1 MFKIFFNKCK
11 YFGIHAVFSLDG
23 KYSYKS
29 IKNLMLLHIFYK
41 YLHTSSVGRIFL
53 RTIMKH
59 IIAALLL
66 VPVLAWAWQPPAGKP
81 VTATVGFAPGSGNE
95 VSFRIVAAQVE
106 RTNPKLSF
114 VVQNK
119 PGAGEI
125 PGVNWFAQQP
135 VNGTNLY
142 IASQQGLFTATE
154 LWYPGQLRINPMD
167 MEFVTTIA
175 KSPLAVVA
183 NINSRINTPE
193 QFIQLLKNPPAP
205 VNVAIGA
212 TAHRIVLEY
221 LMDSV
226 KGDRKQV
233 QAVLY
238 KGPAQAVQDVA
249 GNQAEFGI
257 MPIAI
262 ARPLIDAGRVKAIA
276 ITSEQRLAQIPR
288 VPLWKDHVPGLNVY
302 AAWMIMLPPGTP
314 AEQVHYYNKL
324 FVPAI
329 NSPEAK
335 KMFDDNL
342 MFTVRSEQT
351 PEGVRAY
358 ISRLQAQ
365 WMPYTRKITPN

>member
-1 MFKIFFNKCK
+1 
-11 YFGIHAVFSLDG
+11 
-23 KYSYKS
+23 
-29 IKNLMLLHIFYK
+29 
-41 YLHTSSVGRIFL
+41 
-53 RTIMKH
+53 MKH

-66 VPVLAWAWQPPAGKP
+66 VPALAWAWQPPAGKP

-106 RTNPKLSF
+106 RANPKMTF

-125 PGVNWFAQQP
+125 VGVNWFAQQP
-135 VNGTNLY
+135 PTGQNLY
-142 IASQQGLFTATE
+142 ISSQQGIFTATE
-154 LWYPGQLRINPMD
+154 QWYPGQLKINPMD

-183 NINSRINTPE
+183 NINSSVNTPE
-193 QFIQLLKNPPAP
+193 QFIERVKNPQAP
-205 VNVAIGA
+205 VNVALGA

-221 LMDSV
+221 LMDHV
-226 KGDRKQV
+226 KGNRQQV

-249 GNQAEFGI
+249 GNQTEFGI
-257 MPIAI
+257 LPIAI
-262 ARPLIDAGRVKAIA
+262 AKPLIDAGKVKAIA
-276 ITSEQRLAQIPR
+276 IASEQRLTQIPK
-288 VPLWKDHVPGLNVY
+288 VPLWKDYVPGLNVY

-314 AEQVHYYNKL
+314 REQVDYYNRL

-335 KMFDDNL
+335 KLFDENL
-342 MFTVRSEQT
+342 MFTVKSEQT
-351 PEGVRAY
+351 PEGARAY
-358 ISRLQAQ
+358 ISRLQTQ
-365 WMPYTRKITPN
+365 WIPYTRRITP

>member
-1 MFKIFFNKCK
+1 
-11 YFGIHAVFSLDG
+11 
-23 KYSYKS
+23 
-29 IKNLMLLHIFYK
+29 
-41 YLHTSSVGRIFL
+41 
-53 RTIMKH
+53 MKR
-59 IIAALLL
+59 IIAILLL
-66 VPVLAWAWQPPAGKP
+66 VPALSWAWQLPAGKP

-95 VSFRIVAAQVE
+95 VSFRIVSSIAE
-106 RTNPKLSF
+106 KNNNLGNTF
-114 VVQNK
+114 VVNNK

-125 PGVNWFAQQP
+125 VGVNWFAQQP
-135 VNGTNLY
+135 PTGLNLY

-154 LWYPGQLRINPMD
+154 QWYPGQLRINPMD

-183 NINSRINTPE
+183 NVNSRTSTPE
-193 QFIQLLKNPPAP
+193 QFIERLKNSKEP

-221 LMDSV
+221 LMDYT
-226 KGDRKQV
+226 KGDRKLV

-262 ARPLIDAGRVKAIA
+262 AKPLIDAGRVKPIA
-276 ITSEQRLAQIPR
+276 ITSEQKLTQIPK

-314 AEQVHYYNKL
+314 REQVDYYNRL

-329 NSPEAK
+329 NSAEAK
-335 KMFDDNL
+335 KLFDDNL
-342 MFTVRSEQT
+342 MFTVKSEQT
-351 PEGVRAY
+351 PEGTRAY
-358 ISRLQAQ
+358 ISRLQTQ
-365 WMPYTRKITPN
+365 WIPYTRKISPN

>member
-1 MFKIFFNKCK
+1 
-11 YFGIHAVFSLDG
+11 
-23 KYSYKS
+23 
-29 IKNLMLLHIFYK
+29 
-41 YLHTSSVGRIFL
+41 
-53 RTIMKH
+53 MKR

-66 VPVLAWAWQPPAGKP
+66 IPSLVFAWQPPAGRT
-81 VTATVGFAPGSGNE
+81 VTTTVGFAPGSGNE
-95 VSFRIVAAQVE
+95 VSFRIAEAQVKKTHPE
-106 RTNPKLSF
+106 LTF

-125 PGVNWFAQQP
+125 VGVNWFAQQAP
-135 VNGTNLY
+135 NGTNLY

-154 LWYPGQLRINPMD
+154 QWYPGQLRINPMD

-183 NINSRINTPE
+183 NINSRVNTPE
-193 QFIQLLKNPPAP
+193 QFIERLKNPQTP

-221 LMDSV
+221 LMDAV
-226 KGDRKQV
+226 KSDRKQV

-262 ARPLIDAGRVKAIA
+262 AKPLIDAGKVKPIA
-276 ITSEQRLAQIPR
+276 ITSEQRLTQIPK

-314 AEQVHYYNKL
+314 REQVDYYNKI

-335 KMFDDNL
+335 KLFDENL
-342 MFTVRSEQT
+342 MFTVKSEQT
-351 PEGVRAY
+351 PEGARAY
-358 ISRLQAQ
+358 ISRLQTQ
-365 WMPYTRKITPN
+365 WIPYTKRITP

>member
-1 MFKIFFNKCK
+1 
-11 YFGIHAVFSLDG
+11 
-23 KYSYKS
+23 
-29 IKNLMLLHIFYK
+29 
-41 YLHTSSVGRIFL
+41 
-53 RTIMKH
+53 MKRV
-59 IIAALLL
+59 ILALLL
-66 VPVLAWAWQPPAGKP
+66 VPALAWAQWAPPAGKP
-81 VTATVGFAPGSGNE
+81 ITATVGFAPGSGNE

-106 RTNPKLSF
+106 KANPKLNF

-135 VNGTNLY
+135 ANGLNLY

-154 LWYPGQLRINPMD
+154 VWYPGQLKINPMD

-183 NINSRINTPE
+183 NINSRVSTPE
-193 QFIQLLKNPPAP
+193 QLIQVLKNPQGP

-221 LMDSV
+221 LMDGI
-226 KGDRKQV
+226 KADRNKLI

-262 ARPLIDAGRVKAIA
+262 AKPLIDAGKVKVIA
-276 ITSEQRLAQIPR
+276 ITSEQKLAKIPN
-288 VPLWKDHVPGLNVY
+288 VPLWKDYVPGLNVY

-314 AEQVHYYNKL
+314 AEQVQYYNKL

-335 KMFDDNL
+335 KQFDENL
-342 MFTVRSEQT
+342 MFTVKSEQT
-351 PEGVRAY
+351 PEGARAHM
-358 ISRLQAQ
+358 SRLITT
-365 WMPYTRKITPN
+365 WTPYTRKITPN

>member
-1 MFKIFFNKCK
+1 
-11 YFGIHAVFSLDG
+11 
-23 KYSYKS
+23 
-29 IKNLMLLHIFYK
+29 
-41 YLHTSSVGRIFL
+41 
-53 RTIMKH
+53 MKQ

-66 VPVLAWAWQPPAGKP
+66 IPSLVFAWQPPAGRP

-95 VSFRIVAAQVE
+95 VSFRIAEAQVKKTHPE
-106 RTNPKLSF
+106 LTF

-125 PGVNWFAQQP
+125 IGVNWFAQQSP
-135 VNGTNLY
+135 NGTNLY

-154 LWYPGQLRINPMD
+154 QWYPGQLRINPMD

-183 NINSRINTPE
+183 NSNSPTNTPE
-193 QFIQLLKNPPAP
+193 QLIERLKNPKEPI
-205 VNVAIGA
+205 NVAIGA

-221 LMDSV
+221 LMDHV
-226 KGDRKQV
+226 RGDRKLV

-249 GNQAEFGI
+249 GNQTEFGI

-262 ARPLIDAGRVKAIA
+262 ARPLIEAGKVKPIA
-276 ITSEQRLAQIPR
+276 ITSEQRLTQIPQ

-314 AEQVHYYNKL
+314 REQIDYYNRL

-335 KMFDDNL
+335 KIFDENL
-342 MFTVRSEQT
+342 MFAVKSEQT
-351 PEGVRAY
+351 PEGARAY
-358 ISRLQAQ
+358 ISRLQTQ
-365 WMPYTRKITPN
+365 WTPYTRKINPN

>member
-1 MFKIFFNKCK
+1 
-11 YFGIHAVFSLDG
+11 
-23 KYSYKS
+23 
-29 IKNLMLLHIFYK
+29 
-41 YLHTSSVGRIFL
+41 
-53 RTIMKH
+53 MKH

-66 VPVLAWAWQPPAGKP
+66 VPALAWAWQPPAGKP

-95 VSFRIVAAQVE
+95 VSFRIVSSIAE
-106 RTNPKLSF
+106 KNNNLGNTF
-114 VVQNK
+114 VVNNR

-125 PGVNWFAQQP
+125 VGVNWFAQQAP
-135 VNGTNLY
+135 NGTNLY

-154 LWYPGQLRINPMD
+154 QWYPGQLRINPMD

-183 NINSRINTPE
+183 NINSRVNTPE
-193 QFIQLLKNPPAP
+193 QFIERLKNPQAP

-221 LMDSV
+221 LMDAV
-226 KGDRKQV
+226 KGDGKQV

-249 GNQAEFGI
+249 GNQTEFGI

-262 ARPLIDAGRVKAIA
+262 AKPLIDAGKVKPIA
-276 ITSEQRLAQIPR
+276 ITSEQRLTQIPK
-288 VPLWKDHVPGLNVY
+288 VPLWKDYVPGLNVY

-314 AEQVHYYNKL
+314 REQIDYYNKI

-335 KMFDDNL
+335 KLFDENL
-342 MFTVRSEQT
+342 MFTVKSEQT
-351 PEGVRAY
+351 PEGARAY
-358 ISRLQAQ
+358 ISRLQTQ
-365 WMPYTRKITPN
+365 WTPYTRKISPN

>member
-1 MFKIFFNKCK
+1 MKRVL
-11 YFGIHAVFSLDG
+11 AV
-23 KYSYKS
+23 
-29 IKNLMLLHIFYK
+29 
-41 YLHTSSVGRIFL
+41 
-53 RTIMKH
+53 
-59 IIAALLL
+59 LLL
-66 VPVLAWAWQPPAGKP
+66 MPALVWAQWAPPSGKP
-81 VTATVGFAPGSGNE
+81 ITATVGFAPGSGNE

-106 RTNPKLSF
+106 RADPKMTF

-125 PGVNWFAQQP
+125 VGVNWFAQQP
-135 VNGTNLY
+135 PNGLNLY

-167 MEFVTTIA
+167 MEFVSTIA

-183 NINSRINTPE
+183 NINSNVNTPE
-193 QFIQLLKNPPAP
+193 QFIERVKNPQAP
-205 VNVAIGA
+205 VNVALGA

-221 LMDSV
+221 LMDHV
-226 KGDRKQV
+226 KGDRRLV

-249 GNQAEFGI
+249 GNQTEFGI

-262 ARPLIDAGRVKAIA
+262 AKPLIDAGRVKVIA
-276 ITSEQRLAQIPR
+276 ITSEQKLAQIPK
-288 VPLWKDHVPGLNVY
+288 VPLWKDYVPGLNVY

-314 AEQVHYYNKL
+314 AEQVAYYNKL

-335 KMFDDNL
+335 KLFDQNL
-342 MFTVRSEQT
+342 MFAVKSEQT
-351 PEGVRAY
+351 PEGARAY
-358 ISRLQAQ
+358 ISRLQTQ
-365 WMPYTRKITPN
+365 WMPYTRKITP

>member
-1 MFKIFFNKCK
+1 
-11 YFGIHAVFSLDG
+11 
-23 KYSYKS
+23 
-29 IKNLMLLHIFYK
+29 
-41 YLHTSSVGRIFL
+41 
-53 RTIMKH
+53 MKR

-66 VPVLAWAWQPPAGKP
+66 VPALAWAWQPPAGKP

-106 RTNPKLSF
+106 RANPKMTF

-125 PGVNWFAQQP
+125 VGVNWFSQQQP
-135 VNGTNLY
+135 NGLNLY
-142 IASQQGLFTATE
+142 ISSQQGIFTATE
-154 LWYPGQLRINPMD
+154 QWYPGQLRINPMD
-167 MEFVTTIA
+167 MEFVSTIA

-183 NINSRINTPE
+183 NINSSVNTPE
-193 QFIQLLKNPPAP
+193 QFIERVKNPQAP
-205 VNVAIGA
+205 VNVALGA

-221 LMDSV
+221 LMDHV
-226 KGDRKQV
+226 KGDRKLV

-249 GNQAEFGI
+249 GNQTEFGI
-257 MPIAI
+257 LPIAI
-262 ARPLIDAGRVKAIA
+262 AKPLIDAGRVKAIA
-276 ITSEQRLAQIPR
+276 IASEQRLTQIPK

-314 AEQVHYYNKL
+314 REQVEYYNQL

-335 KMFDDNL
+335 KLFDDNL
-342 MFTVRSEQT
+342 MFTVKSEQT
-351 PEGVRAY
+351 PEGARAY
-358 ISRLQAQ
+358 ISRLQTQ
-365 WMPYTRKITPN
+365 WIPYTRRITP

>member
-1 MFKIFFNKCK
+1 
-11 YFGIHAVFSLDG
+11 
-23 KYSYKS
+23 
-29 IKNLMLLHIFYK
+29 
-41 YLHTSSVGRIFL
+41 
-53 RTIMKH
+53 MKH

-66 VPVLAWAWQPPAGKP
+66 APVLAWAWQPPAGKP
-81 VTATVGFAPGSGNE
+81 VVATVGFAPGSGNE
-95 VSFRIVAAQVE
+95 VSFRIAEAQVKKTHPE
-106 RTNPKLSF
+106 LTF

-125 PGVNWFAQQP
+125 IGVNWFAQQAP
-135 VNGTNLY
+135 NGTNLY

-154 LWYPGQLRINPMD
+154 QWYPGQLRLNPMD

-183 NINSRINTPE
+183 NINSRVNTPE
-193 QFIQLLKNPPAP
+193 QFIERLKNSKEP

-221 LMDSV
+221 LMDAV

-233 QAVLY
+233 QAILY

-262 ARPLIDAGRVKAIA
+262 AKPLIDAGRVKPIA
-276 ITSEQRLAQIPR
+276 ITSEQRLTQIPK

-314 AEQVHYYNKL
+314 REQIDYYNKI

-335 KMFDDNL
+335 KQFDDNL
-342 MFTVRSEQT
+342 MFTVKSEQT
-351 PEGVRAY
+351 PEGARAY
-358 ISRLQAQ
+358 ISRLQTQ
-365 WMPYTRKITPN
+365 WIPYTRKISPN

>member
-1 MFKIFFNKCK
+1 MKQ
-11 YFGIHAVFSLDG
+11 
-23 KYSYKS
+23 
-29 IKNLMLLHIFYK
+29 LL
-41 YLHTSSVGRIFL
+41 SV
-53 RTIMKH
+53 
-59 IIAALLL
+59 LLL
-66 VPVLAWAWQPPAGKP
+66 VPALAFAWQPTAGKP

-106 RTNPKLSF
+106 RANPNMTF

-125 PGVNWFAQQP
+125 VGVNWFAQQQP
-135 VNGTNLY
+135 NGLNLY
-142 IASQQGLFTATE
+142 ISSQQGIFTATE
-154 LWYPGQLRINPMD
+154 QWYPGQLRINPMD

-183 NINSRINTPE
+183 NINSSVNTPE
-193 QFIQLLKNPPAP
+193 QFIERVKNPQAP
-205 VNVAIGA
+205 VNVALGA

-221 LMDSV
+221 LMDHV

-249 GNQAEFGI
+249 GNQTEFGI
-257 MPIAI
+257 LPIAI
-262 ARPLIDAGRVKAIA
+262 AKPLIDAGKVKAIA
-276 ITSEQRLAQIPR
+276 IASEQRLTQIPK
-288 VPLWKDHVPGLNVY
+288 VPLWKDYVPGLNVY

-314 AEQVHYYNKL
+314 REQIDYYNKI

-335 KMFDDNL
+335 KLFDENL
-342 MFTVRSEQT
+342 MFTVKSEQT
-351 PEGVRAY
+351 PEGARAY
-358 ISRLQAQ
+358 ISRLQTQ
-365 WMPYTRKITPN
+365 WIPYTKRISP

>member
-1 MFKIFFNKCK
+1 MKK
-11 YFGIHAVFSLDG
+11 
-23 KYSYKS
+23 
-29 IKNLMLLHIFYK
+29 LLA
-41 YLHTSSVGRIFL
+41 T
-53 RTIMKH
+53 
-59 IIAALLL
+59 LLL
-66 VPVLAWAWQPPAGKP
+66 VPTLVFAWQPPAGKP
-81 VTATVGFAPGSGNE
+81 ITATVGFAPGSGNE

-106 RTNPKLSF
+106 RANPKLTF

-125 PGVNWFAQQP
+125 VGVNWFAQQQP
-135 VNGTNLY
+135 NGSNLY

-154 LWYPGQLRINPMD
+154 LWYPGQLKINPMD

-183 NINSRINTPE
+183 NINSKINTPE
-193 QFIQLLKNPPAP
+193 QFIELLKNPQRP

-221 LMDSV
+221 LMDAV
-226 KGDRKQV
+226 KGDRKSA

-249 GNQAEFGI
+249 GNQTEFGI

-262 ARPLIDAGRVKAIA
+262 AKPLIDAGRVKPIA
-276 ITSEQRLAQIPR
+276 ITSEQRLTQIPK
-288 VPLWKDHVPGLNVY
+288 VPLWKDYVPGLNVY

-314 AEQVHYYNKL
+314 AEQVEYYNKL

-335 KMFDDNL
+335 KLFDDNL

-351 PEGVRAY
+351 TEGARAY
-358 ISRLQAQ
+358 ISRLQTQ
-365 WMPYTRKITPN
+365 WIPYTRKITPN

>member
-1 MFKIFFNKCK
+1 
-11 YFGIHAVFSLDG
+11 
-23 KYSYKS
+23 
-29 IKNLMLLHIFYK
+29 
-41 YLHTSSVGRIFL
+41 
-53 RTIMKH
+53 MKR

-66 VPVLAWAWQPPAGKP
+66 VPALAWAWQPPTGKP

-95 VSFRIVAAQVE
+95 VSFRIAEAQVKKTHPE
-106 RTNPKLSF
+106 LTF

-125 PGVNWFAQQP
+125 IGVNWFAQQAP
-135 VNGTNLY
+135 NGTNLY

-154 LWYPGQLRINPMD
+154 QWYPGQLRINPMD

-183 NINSRINTPE
+183 NINSRVNTPE
-193 QFIQLLKNPPAP
+193 QFIERVKNPQTP

-221 LMDSV
+221 LMDAV

-262 ARPLIDAGRVKAIA
+262 AKPLIDAGKVKPIA
-276 ITSEQRLAQIPR
+276 ITSEQRLTQIPK

-314 AEQVHYYNKL
+314 REQIDYYNKI

-335 KMFDDNL
+335 KLFDENL
-342 MFTVRSEQT
+342 MFTVKSEQT

-358 ISRLQAQ
+358 ISRLQTQ
-365 WMPYTRKITPN
+365 WTPYTRKISPN

>member
-1 MFKIFFNKCK
+1 MK
-11 YFGIHAVFSLDG
+11 
-23 KYSYKS
+23 
-29 IKNLMLLHIFYK
+29 
-41 YLHTSSVGRIFL
+41 RI
-53 RTIMKH
+53 IV
-59 IIAALLL
+59 ALLL

-81 VTATVGFAPGSGNE
+81 ITATVGFAPGSGNE

-106 RTNPKLSF
+106 KANPKMTF

-125 PGVNWFAQQP
+125 VGVNWFAQQQP
-135 VNGTNLY
+135 NGLNLY

-154 LWYPGQLRINPMD
+154 QWYPGQLRINPMD
-167 MEFVTTIA
+167 MEFVSTIA

-183 NINSRINTPE
+183 NINSRVNTPE
-193 QFIQLLKNPPAP
+193 QFIERVKNPQAP
-205 VNVAIGA
+205 VNVALGA

-221 LMDSV
+221 LMDHV
-226 KGDRKQV
+226 RGDRKLV

-249 GNQAEFGI
+249 GNQTEFGI

-262 ARPLIDAGRVKAIA
+262 AKPLIDAGKVKAIA
-276 ITSEQRLAQIPR
+276 ITSEQKLTQIPK
-288 VPLWKDHVPGLNVY
+288 VPLWKDYVPGLNVY

-314 AEQVHYYNKL
+314 REQVEYYNKL

-335 KMFDDNL
+335 KLFDENL
-342 MFTVRSEQT
+342 MFTVNSEQT
-351 PEGVRAY
+351 PEGARAY
-358 ISRLQAQ
+358 ISRLQTQ
-365 WMPYTRKITPN
+365 WIPYTRKINPN

>member
-1 MFKIFFNKCK
+1 
-11 YFGIHAVFSLDG
+11 
-23 KYSYKS
+23 
-29 IKNLMLLHIFYK
+29 
-41 YLHTSSVGRIFL
+41 
-53 RTIMKH
+53 MKR

-66 VPVLAWAWQPPAGKP
+66 VPAMAWAWQPPAGKP

-106 RTNPKLSF
+106 RANPKMTF

-125 PGVNWFAQQP
+125 VGVNWFAQQQP
-135 VNGTNLY
+135 NGLNLY
-142 IASQQGLFTATE
+142 ISSQQGIFTATE
-154 LWYPGQLRINPMD
+154 QWYPGQLRINPMD
-167 MEFVTTIA
+167 MEFVSTIA

-183 NINSRINTPE
+183 NINSSVNTPE
-193 QFIQLLKNPPAP
+193 QFIERVKNPQAP
-205 VNVAIGA
+205 VNVALGA

-221 LMDSV
+221 LMDHV
-226 KGDRKQV
+226 RGDRKLV

-249 GNQAEFGI
+249 GNQTEFGI

-262 ARPLIDAGRVKAIA
+262 AKPLIDAGKVKAIA
-276 ITSEQRLAQIPR
+276 IASEQRLTQIPK
-288 VPLWKDHVPGLNVY
+288 VPLWKDYVPGLNVY

-314 AEQVHYYNKL
+314 REQVEYYNRL

-335 KMFDDNL
+335 KLFDENL
-342 MFTVRSEQT
+342 MFTVKSEQT
-351 PEGVRAY
+351 PEGARAY
-358 ISRLQAQ
+358 ISRLQTQ
-365 WMPYTRKITPN
+365 WIPYTRRITP

>member
-1 MFKIFFNKCK
+1 MKRVL
-11 YFGIHAVFSLDG
+11 AV
-23 KYSYKS
+23 
-29 IKNLMLLHIFYK
+29 
-41 YLHTSSVGRIFL
+41 
-53 RTIMKH
+53 
-59 IIAALLL
+59 LLL
-66 VPVLAWAWQPPAGKP
+66 VPALAWAWQPPAGKP
-81 VTATVGFAPGSGNE
+81 ITATVGFAPGSGNE

-106 RTNPKLSF
+106 KANPKMTF

-125 PGVNWFAQQP
+125 PGVNWFAQQQP
-135 VNGTNLY
+135 NGLNLY

-154 LWYPGQLRINPMD
+154 QWYPGQLRINPMD

-183 NINSRINTPE
+183 NVNSRVNTPE
-193 QFIQLLKNPPAP
+193 QFIERVKNPQAP
-205 VNVAIGA
+205 VNVALGA

-221 LMDSV
+221 LMDHV
-226 KGDRKQV
+226 KGDRKLV

-249 GNQAEFGI
+249 GNQTEFGI

-262 ARPLIDAGRVKAIA
+262 AKPLIDAGKVKVIA

-288 VPLWKDHVPGLNVY
+288 VPLWKDYVPGLNVY

-314 AEQVHYYNKL
+314 AEQVAYYNKL

-335 KMFDDNL
+335 KLFDENL

-351 PEGVRAY
+351 PEGARAY
-358 ISRLQAQ
+358 ISRLQTQ
-365 WMPYTRKITPN
+365 WTPYTRRITP

>member
-1 MFKIFFNKCK
+1 
-11 YFGIHAVFSLDG
+11 
-23 KYSYKS
+23 
-29 IKNLMLLHIFYK
+29 
-41 YLHTSSVGRIFL
+41 
-53 RTIMKH
+53 MKR

-66 VPVLAWAWQPPAGKP
+66 VPALAWAWQPPAGKP

-95 VSFRIVAAQVE
+95 VSFRIAEAQVKKTHPE
-106 RTNPKLSF
+106 LTF

-125 PGVNWFAQQP
+125 IGVNWFAQQAP
-135 VNGTNLY
+135 NGTNLY

-154 LWYPGQLRINPMD
+154 QWYPGQLRINPMD

-183 NINSRINTPE
+183 NINSRVNTPE
-193 QFIQLLKNPPAP
+193 QFIERLKNSKEP

-221 LMDSV
+221 LMDAV

-262 ARPLIDAGRVKAIA
+262 AKPLIDAGKVKPIA
-276 ITSEQRLAQIPR
+276 ITSEQRLTQIPK
-288 VPLWKDHVPGLNVY
+288 VPLWKDYVPGLNVY
-302 AAWMIMLPPGTP
+302 AAWMIMLPPGTSR
-314 AEQVHYYNKL
+314 EQIDYYNKI

-335 KMFDDNL
+335 KQFDDNL
-342 MFTVRSEQT
+342 MFTVKSEQT

-358 ISRLQAQ
+358 ISRLQTQ
-365 WMPYTRKITPN
+365 WTPYTRKINPN

>member
-1 MFKIFFNKCK
+1 
-11 YFGIHAVFSLDG
+11 
-23 KYSYKS
+23 
-29 IKNLMLLHIFYK
+29 
-41 YLHTSSVGRIFL
+41 
-53 RTIMKH
+53 MKQ

-66 VPVLAWAWQPPAGKP
+66 IPSLVFAWQPPAGR
-81 VTATVGFAPGSGNE
+81 TITSTVGFAPGSGNE
-95 VSFRIVAAQVE
+95 VSFRIAEAQVKKTHPE
-106 RTNPKLSF
+106 LTF

-125 PGVNWFAQQP
+125 IGVNWFAQQAP
-135 VNGTNLY
+135 NGTNLY
-142 IASQQGLFTATE
+142 IASQQGLYTATE
-154 LWYPGQLRINPMD
+154 QWYPGQLKINPMD

-183 NINSRINTPE
+183 NINSRVNTPE
-193 QFIQLLKNPPAP
+193 QFIERVKNPQAP

-221 LMDSV
+221 LMDAV

-249 GNQAEFGI
+249 GNQVEFGI

-262 ARPLIDAGRVKAIA
+262 AKPLIDAGKVKPIA
-276 ITSEQRLAQIPR
+276 ITSEQRLTQIPK

-302 AAWMIMLPPGTP
+302 AAWMIMLPPGTSR
-314 AEQVHYYNKL
+314 EQVDYYNKI

-335 KMFDDNL
+335 KQFDENL
-342 MFTVRSEQT
+342 MFTVKSEQT
-351 PEGVRAY
+351 PEGARAY
-358 ISRLQAQ
+358 ISRLQTQ
-365 WMPYTRKITPN
+365 WTPYTRKISPN

>member
-1 MFKIFFNKCK
+1 
-11 YFGIHAVFSLDG
+11 
-23 KYSYKS
+23 
-29 IKNLMLLHIFYK
+29 
-41 YLHTSSVGRIFL
+41 
-53 RTIMKH
+53 MKH
-59 IIAALLL
+59 IVAALLL
-66 VPVLAWAWQPPAGKP
+66 IPALVWAWQPPAGKP

-95 VSFRIVAAQVE
+95 VSFRIVSSIAE
-106 RTNPKLSF
+106 KNNNMGNTF

-125 PGVNWFAQQP
+125 VGVNWFAQQAP
-135 VNGTNLY
+135 NGTNLY

-154 LWYPGQLRINPMD
+154 QWYPGQLRINPMD

-183 NINSRINTPE
+183 NINSRVNTPE
-193 QFIQLLKNPPAP
+193 QLIERLKNPQAP

-221 LMDSV
+221 LMDHV
-226 KGDRKQV
+226 RGDRKQV

-262 ARPLIDAGRVKAIA
+262 AKPLIDAGKVKPIAIA
-276 ITSEQRLAQIPR
+276 SEQRLAQIPK

-302 AAWMIMLPPGTP
+302 AAWMIMLPPGSP
-314 AEQVHYYNKL
+314 REQIDYYNRL

-335 KMFDDNL
+335 KLFDDNL
-342 MFTVRSEQT
+342 MFAVKSEQT
-351 PEGVRAY
+351 PEGARAY
-358 ISRLQAQ
+358 ISRLQTQ
-365 WMPYTRKITPN
+365 WTPYTRKINPN

>member
-1 MFKIFFNKCK
+1 
-11 YFGIHAVFSLDG
+11 
-23 KYSYKS
+23 
-29 IKNLMLLHIFYK
+29 
-41 YLHTSSVGRIFL
+41 
-53 RTIMKH
+53 
-59 IIAALLL
+59 
-66 VPVLAWAWQPPAGKP
+66 
-81 VTATVGFAPGSGNE
+81 
-95 VSFRIVAAQVE
+95 
-106 RTNPKLSF
+106 
-114 VVQNK
+114 
-119 PGAGEI
+119 
-125 PGVNWFAQQP
+125 
-135 VNGTNLY
+135 
-142 IASQQGLFTATE
+142 
-154 LWYPGQLRINPMD
+154 MD

-183 NINSRINTPE
+183 NINSRVNTPE
-193 QFIQLLKNPPAP
+193 QFIERVKNPQTP

-221 LMDSV
+221 LMDAV

-262 ARPLIDAGRVKAIA
+262 AKPLIDAGKVKPIA
-276 ITSEQRLAQIPR
+276 ITSEQRLTQIPK

-314 AEQVHYYNKL
+314 REQIDYYNKI

-335 KMFDDNL
+335 KQFDENL
-342 MFTVRSEQT
+342 MFTVKSEQT
-351 PEGVRAY
+351 PEGARAY
-358 ISRLQAQ
+358 ISRLQTQ
-365 WMPYTRKITPN
+365 WTPYTRKINPN